1 MNIRII
7 YDYDLKKLKDQYS
20 LIKNLFP
27 KHELLIYNNY
37 KDTKIKDLCDINIYI
52 DTVNEPILFST
63 PSKINILIVNDEY
76 IIKNK
81 YVRREFY
88 YDKPLILIDSVIN
101 YYFCLTT
108 YSYNYLIKNNIDKKK
123 IYLFTGLINNKSNKN
138 LLMNKNLLS
147 KENKIYKEDNYIL
160 YEIDLYSQQDNI
172 KILEVWLKYFLDKPI
187 KLIIKYIYEKED
199 IITLFKE
206 KINVHKLLDNNIYF
220 YKNIIVFK
228 DDKFLNK
235 YKKDVK
241 LVFLNHSNFSIV
253 YDLYIHILN
262 QKYII
267 TINNDITRELLDKSQ
282 LYDKFDEINI
292 YNILNNYFNMS
303 SNIHMNNNIHMNTI
317 KNNKNKLEEKI
328 KKTNIELSH
337 FFKNLHF

>member
-1 MNIRII
+1 
-7 YDYDLKKLKDQYS
+7 
-20 LIKNLFP
+20 
-27 KHELLIYNNY
+27 
-37 KDTKIKDLCDINIYI
+37 
-52 DTVNEPILFST
+52 
-63 PSKINILIVNDEY
+63 
-76 IIKNK
+76 
-81 YVRREFY
+81 
-88 YDKPLILIDSVIN
+88 
-101 YYFCLTT
+101 
-108 YSYNYLIKNNIDKKK
+108 
-123 IYLFTGLINNKSNKN
+123 
-138 LLMNKNLLS
+138 MNKNLLS
-147 KENKIYKEDNYIL
+147 KENKISKENNYIL

-235 YKKDVK
+235 YKKDIK

-292 YNILNNYFNMS
+292 YNILNNYFNLN
-303 SNIHMNNNIHMNTI
+303 SNIHMNTMNLSKQSGDKELFSGVKTKENTMNLSKQIGDNELFSGVKTKENTI
-317 KNNKNKLEEKI
+317 KNNKNKLEDKI
-328 KKTNIELSH
+328 KKTNIELSN